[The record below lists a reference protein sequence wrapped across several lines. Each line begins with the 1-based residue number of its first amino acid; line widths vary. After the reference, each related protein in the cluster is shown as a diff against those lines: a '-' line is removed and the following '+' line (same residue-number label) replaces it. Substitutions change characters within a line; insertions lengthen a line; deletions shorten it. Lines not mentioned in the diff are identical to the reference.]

1 MIGMGGIF
9 NDGHPAIPRRQL
21 TQDCLMLGWNASQV
35 TEFLTEMSKNGEI
48 TLRNGNVV
56 MCND

>member
-1 MIGMGGIF
+1 MGGIF

>member
-1 MIGMGGIF
+1 
-9 NDGHPAIPRRQL
+9 
-21 TQDCLMLGWNASQV
+21 MLGWNASQV